1 MTENS
6 TLSAEGTSPRR
17 KIVPSADTPFPG
29 KELLKRDNAGKTVSL
44 IETVYRKTVLYP
56 MLLTCIYTYLIRREM
71 RKMNGQVEIME
82 FPLTA
87 KGGEGINHVF

>member
-1 MTENS
+1 MNTPI
-6 TLSAEGTSPRR
+6 AEGTTLRR
-17 KIVPSADTPFPG
+17 GIVPSTHTVLPLM
-29 KELLKRDNAGKTVSL
+29 ELLKRDNAGKTVSL